1 MKKYIL
7 PVAAA
12 LALTACAQ
20 VPLNKQTASGK
31 PEGLYPSLSLDDV
44 KSKLVEAC
52 NARSLMVYEDTQNA
66 VVCGKD
72 MDGASAT
79 MVQLA
84 IGNGYSTN
92 PVQKVRF
99 SLSKSQAG
107 VKVWADSWAETQMAM
122 GQIRKMPIDNNK
134 TKNGIQALLDSLQ

>member
-7 PVAAA
+7 T
-12 LALTACAQ
+12 LAISLTLAACAQ

-31 PEGLYPSLSLDDV
+31 PEGLYPALSLEDV

-52 NARSLMVYEDTQNA
+52 NTRSLMVYEDSANA
-66 VVCGKD
+66 VVCGKV
-72 MDGASAT
+72 MDGSSA
-79 MVQLA
+79 MLVQLA
-84 IGNGYSTN
+84 IGNGYSTT

-99 SLSKSQAG
+99 SLSKSQYG

-122 GQIRKMPIDNNK
+122 GQMQRMPLDNNQ
-134 TKNGIQALLDSLQ
+134 TKNGLQALLDNIQ